1 MNLKDD
7 LSTLK
12 NRLESIENQL
22 EDQMKDLDTRE
33 RKWTKLDKY
42 VEEILKVQNDVL
54 RLNIGGKKF
63 AASVDT
69 FLKTPDTLFYR
80 LILSKKI
87 DLNDEIFFDRSP
99 TLFPVILNYL
109 RTKKINYK
117 AYTNEE
123 LKQLSTEAEYYEVI
137 ITNIIM
143 KF

>member
-7 LSTLK
+7 VSTLK
-12 NRLESIENQL
+12 NRLESIETQL
-22 EDQMKDLDTRE
+22 EGQMKDLETRE
-33 RKWTKLDKY
+33 RKWNKLDKY

-69 FLKTPDTLFYR
+69 FLKTPDTLFYK

-99 TLFPVILNYL
+99 TMFPAILDFL

-117 AYTNEE
+117 RFNNEE
-123 LKQLSTEAEYYEVI
+123 LKQLATEVEYYEVNYLI
-137 ITNIIM
+137 
-143 KF
+143 